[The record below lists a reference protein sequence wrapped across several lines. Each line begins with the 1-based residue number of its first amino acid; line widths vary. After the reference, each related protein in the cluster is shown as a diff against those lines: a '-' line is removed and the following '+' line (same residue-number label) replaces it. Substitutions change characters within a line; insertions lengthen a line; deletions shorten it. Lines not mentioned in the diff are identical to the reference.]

1 MNEKV
6 KKNVGL
12 AVRIIIPVILIFVL
26 FRNLDWRIVWQ
37 TLQGYPLWML
47 GVSILLY
54 ILANILFS
62 LRWQYFLRSVGV
74 KVPFTYL
81 TSLVFYSLFLSN
93 FLPTTI
99 GGDLVKVAGLVI
111 RDGGEQKS
119 LKISSILADR
129 IFSFASKILLL
140 PATLWIFKGFL
151 PVDFQIPWLQSLIL
165 VDRLPKSW
173 RDKIK
178 RYLHTIRPWFKPGQ
192 AATVFAISWTS
203 LLVNILSF
211 WLAIH
216 GLNQSVSAVQI
227 FCITLLTYFASIL
240 PITINGIG
248 VQEGSIAYLLTLIG
262 FSYEQGIAAALLIR
276 VITIVVSLLGG
287 MWLLIGGKDVWQVL
301 SKEKQE
307 ILVNEMSINEGGNDD
322 DLAA

>member
-12 AVRIIIPVILIFVL
+12 AVRIIVPVILIFVL
-26 FRNLDWRIVWQ
+26 FRNLDWRVVWQ

-54 ILANILFS
+54 ILANVLFS
-62 LRWQYFLRSVGV
+62 LRWHYFLKSVGV
-74 KVPFTYL
+74 RVPFSYL

-99 GGDLVKVAGLVI
+99 GGDLVKVAGLLA
-111 RDGGEQKS
+111 RDGGDQKS

-140 PATLWIFKGFL
+140 PVTLWVFKGFL
-151 PVDFQIPWLQSLIL
+151 PVDFQIPFLQSLVLI
-165 VDRLPKSW
+165 DRLPKSW

-178 RYLHTIRPWFKPGQ
+178 RYLRTIRPWFKPSRVISVLG
-192 AATVFAISWTS
+192 ISWTS

-216 GLNQSVSAVQI
+216 GLNQNVSAVQI

-262 FSYEQGIAAALLIR
+262 FTYEQGIAAALMIR
-276 VITIVVSLLGG
+276 VITILVSLLGG
-287 MWLLIGGKDVWQVL
+287 VWLLVAGKDLWQVMNSQQQSTL
-301 SKEKQE
+301 AKE
-307 ILVNEMSINEGGNDD
+307 MAMDEGGNDD
-322 DLAA
+322 EMAA